1 MAVYIWLVELINN
14 TNIILYCLKEF
25 ETFTINL
32 TINPDNNEINNEINN
47 NIDNN
52 QININYYLFTNLSNQ
67 RVLFRYE
74 QSNISLI
81 DVLEGDYN
89 IVPINE
95 YRENNPYE
103 NILDHMTWLNILG
116 RIELV

>member
-14 TNIILYCLKEF
+14 TNIIIYCLKEF
-25 ETFTINL
+25 ETFIINL
-32 TINPDNNEINNEINN
+32 RINPDNNEINN

-67 RVLFRYE
+67 RVLFQYE

-81 DVLEGDYN
+81 DVLEGNYN

>member
-14 TNIILYCLKEF
+14 TNIIIYCLKEF

-32 TINPDNNEINNEINN
+32 RINPDNNEINN

-67 RVLFRYE
+67 RVLFQYE

-81 DVLEGDYN
+81 DVLEGNYN

>member
-14 TNIILYCLKEF
+14 TNIIIYCLKEF
-25 ETFTINL
+25 ETFIINL
-32 TINPDNNEINNEINN
+32 RINPDNNEINN

-67 RVLFRYE
+67 RVLFQYE

-81 DVLEGDYN
+81 DVLEGNYN
-89 IVPINE
+89 IIPINE

>member
-32 TINPDNNEINNEINN
+32 RINLDDNEVNN
-47 NIDNN
+47 NIANN
-52 QININYYLFTNLSNQ
+52 LLNINYYLFTNLSNQ
-67 RVLFRYE
+67 RVLFQYE

-81 DVLEGDYN
+81 DVLEGNYN
-89 IVPINE
+89 IVPIND

-116 RIELV
+116 RIELI